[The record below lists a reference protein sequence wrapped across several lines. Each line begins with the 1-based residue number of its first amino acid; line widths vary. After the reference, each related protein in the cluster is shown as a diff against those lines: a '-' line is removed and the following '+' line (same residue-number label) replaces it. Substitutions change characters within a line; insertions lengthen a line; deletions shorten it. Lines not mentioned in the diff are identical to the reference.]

1 MHIQSCYPTLN
12 PSQLLQN
19 EAFHR
24 YRLTLEIII
33 KELMCSALN
42 LSLKRVWLNNTKTSE
57 PSAKQCAPLIIISQ
71 EEANKCGLD
80 MIGSFPKPKKKM
92 SAKRASRS
100 VPIILQ
106 FFYLIGDPYSM
117 FNNTLHFLV
126 GISCRRNDPRKH
138 VL

>member
-42 LSLKRVWLNNTKTSE
+42 LSLKKGL
-57 PSAKQCAPLIIISQ
+57 AKQYEDVRTLRKTMCTS
-71 EEANKCGLD
+71 GLLLA
-80 MIGSFPKPKKKM
+80 KKKQINV
-92 SAKRASRS
+92 A
-100 VPIILQ
+100 L
-106 FFYLIGDPYSM
+106 
-117 FNNTLHFLV
+117 T
-126 GISCRRNDPRKH
+126 
-138 VL
+138 